1 MNVSVNSGHTE
12 APGHINSPGVQHSS
26 AAEIAAK
33 QPIQEILHDMASFF

>member
-33 QPIQEILHDMASFF
+33 QPVQEILHDMASFF